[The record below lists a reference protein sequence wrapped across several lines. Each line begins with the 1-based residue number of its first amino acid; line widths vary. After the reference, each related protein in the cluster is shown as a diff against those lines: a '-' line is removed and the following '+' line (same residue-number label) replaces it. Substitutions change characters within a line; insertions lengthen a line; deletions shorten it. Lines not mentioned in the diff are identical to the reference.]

1 MIARKYASSPDLRD
15 QPIPDPDWVLYT
27 KGTSLVSQGQL
38 SGFAVAMEEPSLR
51 LAVCHHTG
59 LLNRPNYVL

>member
-1 MIARKYASSPDLRD
+1 MIARKYASSLVLRD
-15 QPIPDPDWVLYT
+15 QPILDPDLVLYT
-27 KGTSLVSQGQL
+27 NGTSLVSQGQL